1 MPEIRFAQT
10 DAEIAACF
18 ATIHFL
24 RPHLIEAEFVPRV
37 RRQQTQG
44 YQLLYIA
51 EEEGGHAGDV
61 AACAGFRFI
70 DMLYSGR
77 QLYIDDLITRPTSR
91 KSGYAGQL
99 LDWLIAHARETNCD
113 QVHLDSGYQRNDAHR
128 LYLNKGFVLASH
140 HFSIPLK

>member
-1 MPEIRFAQT
+1 MPEILFAKT

-18 ATIHFL
+18 PTFKFL
-24 RPHLIEAEFVPRV
+24 RPHLVEAEFVPRV
-37 RRQQTQG
+37 RKQQTQG
-44 YQLLYIA
+44 YAILYIA
-51 EEEGGHAGDV
+51 EQVGDV

-91 KSGYAGQL
+91 QSGYAGQL
-99 LDWLIAHARETNCD
+99 LDWLIAHARETHCD

-128 LYLNKGFVLASH
+128 LYLNKKFLLASH
-140 HFSIPLK
+140 HFSIVL